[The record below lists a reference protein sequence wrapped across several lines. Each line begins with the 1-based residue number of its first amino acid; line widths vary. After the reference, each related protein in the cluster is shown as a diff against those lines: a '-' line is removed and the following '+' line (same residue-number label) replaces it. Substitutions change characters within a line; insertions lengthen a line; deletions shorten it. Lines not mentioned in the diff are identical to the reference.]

1 MMFARNDLD
10 GPRQGP
16 FLSMVLLWLLGSVSL
31 GLLGP
36 YGTWVTLELQWRVLF
51 WAGILIAAL
60 TVVGGAALFTRYA
73 LPRRPYLGLVLQ
85 GGLSALILGPMIW
98 SLCCLLPHADAD
110 LVPPP
115 QKIALA
121 VFVVWLCV
129 VLLRGLPRGAPML
142 VAAPSPLFGTAPP
155 PAQMPT
161 PPPVQAPMEIIRPAF
176 LERSDLHLPGSVM
189 RVSADDHYLVIQT
202 TQGSGRMIMR
212 FRDALPDLE
221 DFPGFRI
228 HRSHWVAAPAILRV
242 RAEGRRHV
250 MDLIDGTVLPVSQ
263 SHLAALQ
270 AAGLGDQRGIGS
282 RMGGVPSKIA
292 SAPFAKSVESA
303 GRSQNNPPV

>member
-1 MMFARNDLD
+1 MVFARNDLD

-16 FLSMVLLWLLGSVSL
+16 LLSLVLLWLLGSVSL

-36 YGTWVTLELQWRVLF
+36 YGTWVTLDLQWRVLF

-129 VLLRGLPRGAPML
+129 VLLRGLPRGAPLL
-142 VAAPSPLFGTAPP
+142 VAAPPSRFDTPAPRNDQSDALP
-155 PAQMPT
+155 
-161 PPPVQAPMEIIRPAF
+161 APMSTQIIRPAF

-189 RVSADDHYLVIQT
+189 RVSADDHYLVVQT

-212 FRDALPDLE
+212 FRDALSDLE

-228 HRSHWVAAPAILRV
+228 HRSHWVAAQAVLRV

-263 SHLAALQ
+263 AYLAPLQ

-292 SAPFAKSVESA
+292 SAPFAKSVESS

>member
-121 VFVVWLCV
+121 VFAVWLCV
-129 VLLRGLPRGAPML
+129 VLLRGLPRGAPLL
-142 VAAPSPLFGTAPP
+142 VVAPSPLFGTAPP